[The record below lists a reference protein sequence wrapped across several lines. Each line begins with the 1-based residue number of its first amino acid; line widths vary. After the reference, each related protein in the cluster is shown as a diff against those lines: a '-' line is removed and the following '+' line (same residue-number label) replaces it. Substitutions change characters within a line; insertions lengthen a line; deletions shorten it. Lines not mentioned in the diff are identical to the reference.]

1 MNGRSVRGRCLLP
14 RPALAGGK
22 NPPESKSQGVRGS
35 LHALCPGLFHPP
47 PAPLPTSKIN
57 TSVES
62 GGNYSLMLLPRKPP
76 ASLPSVLPL
85 RPEQTLFSCLSLGD
99 VPTGKCLPS
108 HTLSWLEILYLEPLG
123 KPLPSL
129 SRGKARASL
138 GMAINCPYRIH
149 GTQERSLSLR
159 ALCCA
164 MHPSPKKHLVHRGF
178 WGAGLIPVMCHPLVH
193 FYSFFL
199 EPTPPELLFHLAPC
213 IPTPGTETHQHQ
225 QHEVQSPKPEPR
237 ASHAPHP
244 SRGINPQEDKPS
256 EGG

>member
-22 NPPESKSQGVRGS
+22 NPPESKSKGVRGS

-76 ASLPSVLPL
+76 ASLPSVLPP

-108 HTLSWLEILYLEPLG
+108 HTLSWLEILYLEPLR
-123 KPLPSL
+123 KPLHRL

-193 FYSFFL
+193 FYSFF
-199 EPTPPELLFHLAPC
+199 
-213 IPTPGTETHQHQ
+213 
-225 QHEVQSPKPEPR
+225 
-237 ASHAPHP
+237 
-244 SRGINPQEDKPS
+244 
-256 EGG
+256 

>member
-22 NPPESKSQGVRGS
+22 NPPESKSKGVRGS

-76 ASLPSVLPL
+76 ASLPSVLPP

-178 WGAGLIPVMCHPLVH
+178 WGAGLIPAMCHPLVH

-199 EPTPPELLFHLAPC
+199 EPTPPELLFLLAPC
-213 IPTPGTETHQHQ
+213 IPAPGTGMH
-225 QHEVQSPKPEPR
+225 PAPAARGAKPQTR
-237 ASHAPHP
+237 AKSFPCP
-244 SRGINPQEDKPS
+244 SSLKGDKPS
-256 EGG
+256 GG

>member
-1 MNGRSVRGRCLLP
+1 MNGRSVRGPLP
-14 RPALAGGK
+14 PASPSSCRGK
-22 NPPESKSQGVRGS
+22 KSPPKAKARGCEDPS
-35 LHALCPGLFHPP
+35 MLCPGLFHPP

-57 TSVES
+57 TSAES

-76 ASLPSVLPL
+76 ASLPSGLPL

-99 VPTGKCLPS
+99 VTTGKCLPS

-138 GMAINCPYRIH
+138 GMAVNCPYRIH

-164 MHPSPKKHLVHRGF
+164 MHPSPKNTSCTGGF
-178 WGAGLIPVMCHPLVH
+178 GEQGSSLRCAMRWL
-193 FYSFFL
+193 
-199 EPTPPELLFHLAPC
+199 
-213 IPTPGTETHQHQ
+213 
-225 QHEVQSPKPEPR
+225 
-237 ASHAPHP
+237 
-244 SRGINPQEDKPS
+244 
-256 EGG
+256 

>member
-22 NPPESKSQGVRGS
+22 NPPESKSKGVRGS

-123 KPLPSL
+123 KPLHSL

-213 IPTPGTETHQHQ
+213 IPTPGTGTH
-225 QHEVQSPKPEPR
+225 PAPAARGAKPQTR
-237 ASHAPHP
+237 AKSFPCP
-244 SRGINPQEDKPS
+244 SSLKGDKPS
-256 EGG
+256 GG